1 MDGGGFA
8 FIRLEFK
15 CKRLILKL
23 FKEYKAIKKKNV
35 YITLKES
42 YTRYGKHVIR
52 I

>member
-1 MDGGGFA
+1 MDGRGFA
-8 FIRLEFK
+8 FVGLEFK

-23 FKEYKAIKKKNV
+23 FKEYKAIKKNNV

-42 YTRYGKHVIR
+42 YTRHGKHVIR